1 MFRLFFSSSREEPQP
16 RCVAS
21 LRSTALTLFAPLG
34 VPPPRPR
41 TTFMLGD
48 DTPNPNINPE
58 FITVSKAF
66 EEARGRIKD
75 SLAVK
80 IHEAVFKQLDIEGPV
95 GVPLSSTYR
104 KEQETA
110 YSQNPESSPI
120 FRQLAFLKYGVTFR
134 ELIHRIDIE
143 KSPVAQRHLMAVH
156 RDYWRIQSGIRFE
169 DLKLKFG
176 LSISRF

>member
-1 MFRLFFSSSREEPQP
+1 
-16 RCVAS
+16 
-21 LRSTALTLFAPLG
+21 
-34 VPPPRPR
+34 
-41 TTFMLGD
+41 
-48 DTPNPNINPE
+48 
-58 FITVSKAF
+58 VSKAF

-75 SLAVK
+75 SLAAK

-176 LSISRF
+176 FKHFQIPTNGLDFGLDKLTADELADCLNEICPCQQRHSTEYLKKLRIRMKQACSRFI